1 MVWAAL
7 YHQYVYIT
15 TSLQEC
21 PLFRQSLRRGLA
33 LVIWA
38 SQRYWRHACWTWPSL
53 FFFGLRLDFLLCWI
67 CSFVIGVEDVH
78 VGQSL
83 PGSQRE
89 NSWPGLH
96 ILGKTQSK
104 LVIAPAEQIFMKK
117 ATTKKFFQIVY
128 PQHANKLYFER
139 ELKLN
144 ECLRLVLADQVT
156 AWLVFLSTPQ

>member
-1 MVWAAL
+1 MFISQPHFKSVHYSDRACEGAWLWWSEQVRGIEDMLAGHGL
-7 YHQYVYIT
+7 RYV
-15 TSLQEC
+15 
-21 PLFRQSLRRGLA
+21 
-33 LVIWA
+33 
-38 SQRYWRHACWTWPSL
+38 
-53 FFFGLRLDFLLCWI
+53 FFGLRLDFLLCWI